1 VHVLSCACTNAAALL
16 PHAPSGPK
24 GLARSAAPRRTS
36 PLRPLAASHL
46 CCMRV
51 CVSAWRQRTA
61 DGAPG
66 GVDELEVEARRR
78 IDLSQPAPRAG
89 STVKVNVAFMPHA
102 PAMAGAIDCDGY
114 PSHCVARLLLACV
127 CTHARASHTPYSEQ
141 SRAAHR
147 LMHSPTSAQCGMA
160 QEGQGVAA
168 DCAAQSVRVCLPCR
182 SLPCEVTDQAEDIPQ
197 SHVVLY
203 DAQLGTA
210 QEVSLVAPW
219 LSALLHTHTRAPWS
233 PVVPQ
238 WWEHAWADVRT
249 WDAEDMKAC
258 VHARVCRSV
267 CPSLFVCLCVCVG
280 V

>member
-1 VHVLSCACTNAAALL
+1 
-16 PHAPSGPK
+16 
-24 GLARSAAPRRTS
+24 
-36 PLRPLAASHL
+36 
-46 CCMRV
+46 
-51 CVSAWRQRTA
+51 
-61 DGAPG
+61 
-66 GVDELEVEARRR
+66 
-78 IDLSQPAPRAG
+78 
-89 STVKVNVAFMPHA
+89 
-102 PAMAGAIDCDGY
+102 
-114 PSHCVARLLLACV
+114 
-127 CTHARASHTPYSEQ
+127 
-141 SRAAHR
+141 
-147 LMHSPTSAQCGMA
+147 MA

-219 LSALLHTHTRAPWS
+219 LSALLHTHTRAPWC

-238 WWEHAWADVRT
+238 WWEHAWADVST

-267 CPSLFVCLCVCVG
+267 CLSLFVCLCVCVG